1 MYDKAKARLC
11 DQARQKLPSRVASK
25 RFHRA
30 AYRARNKALISEI
43 RANRAVENKAF
54 VRDYLSRPQCVDC
67 GEEDSDV
74 LEFDHRD
81 PKTKLFA
88 LSEGHTQTLKAV
100 KAEVAKCDVRCAN
113 CHRKRHAIERRAG
126 VRHGAPSN
134 PTPQL
139 ALF

>member
-11 DQARQKLPSRVASK
+11 DRPRQKLPDRVASK

-30 AYRARNKALISEI
+30 AYRARNAAVIKDI
-43 RANRAVENKAF
+43 RANRAIENKALI
-54 VRDYLSRPQCVDC
+54 RDYLSNHQCVDC
-67 GEEDSDV
+67 GESDV
-74 LEFDHRD
+74 DILEFDHRD
-81 PKTKLFA
+81 PKLKSFN

-100 KAEVAKCDVRCAN
+100 KLEIEKCDVRCAN

-126 VRHGAPSN
+126 VRHGAPSH
-134 PTPQL
+134 TTLQL

>member
-11 DQARQKLPSRVASK
+11 DQKRQKLPSRVASK

-30 AYRARNKALISEI
+30 AYRARNKALISDI
-43 RANRAVENKAF
+43 RTNRASQNRSF
-54 VRDYLSRPQCVDC
+54 VLDYLSDVDC
-67 GEEDSDV
+67 GESDADV

-81 PKTKLFA
+81 PKLKSFN

-100 KAEVAKCDVRCAN
+100 KLEIEKCDVRCAN
-113 CHRKRHAIERRAG
+113 CHRKRHAMERRAG
-126 VRHGAPSN
+126 IRHGNPSLAN
-134 PTPQL
+134 PQL